1 VRRLWPQTVLGW
13 GVIITLAMTAPAA
26 IPVALLVAGG
36 LAVAIPL
43 AVITADPAVGRLLLR
58 IGLGRLPEETLPS
71 PLDALTLP
79 ALASRKRGAQP
90 PSAEPEACSI
100 G

>member
-1 VRRLWPQTVLGW
+1 MIV
-13 GVIITLAMTAPAA
+13 TLAMTAPAA

-36 LAVAIPL
+36 LALAIPI

-58 IGLGRLPEETLPS
+58 VGLGRLPEETLPS
-71 PLDALTLP
+71 PLDALGLP
-79 ALASRKRGAQP
+79 ALAWRKRGAQTP
-90 PSAEPEACSI
+90 AAEAEACSI

>member
-1 VRRLWPQTVLGW
+1 
-13 GVIITLAMTAPAA
+13 
-26 IPVALLVAGG
+26 
-36 LAVAIPL
+36 
-43 AVITADPAVGRLLLR
+43 VITADPAVGRLLR
-58 IGLGRLPEETLPS
+58 PVGLGWLPEETLLS
-71 PLDALTLP
+71 PLDALALP